1 MAELCQIRPATSAD
15 APALAVL
22 ERAAFTDP
30 WSEASLRE
38 ILVSSVAF
46 GFVAEEGGAILGYV
60 LGRVVAREGEVLNLA
75 VDPARRRSGI
85 GRRLLQL
92 ALTRFREGGA
102 AEVFLEVRESNVAA
116 LELYGKEGFAVVG
129 RRGEY
134 YRHPTEAALVLRRAP
149 DPLA

>member
-1 MAELCQIRPATSAD
+1 MAEHCQIRPATSAD

-22 ERAAFTDP
+22 ERAAFSDP
-30 WSEASLRE
+30 WSEASLRDV
-38 ILVSSVAF
+38 LVASTAF
-46 GFVAEEGGAILGYV
+46 GFVAEQRGAIVGYV

-75 VDPARRRSGI
+75 VDPTRRRSGI
-85 GRRLLQL
+85 GRRLLEA
-92 ALTRFREGGA
+92 ALGRFRAGEA
-102 AEVFLEVRESNVAA
+102 TEVFLEVRESNAAA
-116 LELYGKEGFAVVG
+116 LELYQGEGFRVVG

>member
-22 ERAAFTDP
+22 ERTAFTDP

-38 ILVSSVAF
+38 VLVASTAF
-46 GFVAEEGGAILGYV
+46 GFVAEEGGTVLGYV
-60 LGRVVAREGEVLNLA
+60 LGRVIAHEGEVLNLA
-75 VDPARRRSGI
+75 VDPTRRRSGI
-85 GRRLLQL
+85 GRRLLEV
-92 ALTRFREGGA
+92 ALGRFGGGGA
-102 AEVFLEVRESNVAA
+102 VEVFLEVRESNVAA
-116 LELYGKEGFAVVG
+116 LELYRRQGFRVVG

-134 YRHPTEAALVLRRAP
+134 YRHPVEAALVLRRAP